1 MIYQQSLKSETR
13 PSDLYTFSLL
23 CVTLALAECAVPA
36 QALVKLT
43 RVSSLVGKIMNGE
56 SENLHEIDEALR
68 HASRTRNDP
77 AFTYRQRQIINK
89 FIDDLLD
96 SRSELTKC

>member
-1 MIYQQSLKSETR
+1 
-13 PSDLYTFSLL
+13 
-23 CVTLALAECAVPA
+23 
-36 QALVKLT
+36 
-43 RVSSLVGKIMNGE
+43 MNGE
-56 SENLHEIDEALR
+56 VEDLTEIDEALI

-77 AFTYRQRQIINK
+77 AFTHRQREIVNK

>member
-1 MIYQQSLKSETR
+1 MIYQQLSKPKTTNSNLHK
-13 PSDLYTFSLL
+13 FSLF
-23 CVTLALAECAVPA
+23 CVTLALADFTISA
-36 QALVKLT
+36 QALAKLT
-43 RVSSLVGKIMNGE
+43 RVSLLVGKIMNGE
-56 SENLHEIDEALR
+56 TEDLKEIDEALV

-77 AFTYRQRQIINK
+77 AFSHRQRSIVNK

>member
-1 MIYQQSLKSETR
+1 
-13 PSDLYTFSLL
+13 
-23 CVTLALAECAVPA
+23 
-36 QALVKLT
+36 
-43 RVSSLVGKIMNGE
+43 MNGE
-56 SENLHEIDEALR
+56 TEDLNEIDEALI

-77 AFTYRQRQIINK
+77 AFSHRQREIVNK